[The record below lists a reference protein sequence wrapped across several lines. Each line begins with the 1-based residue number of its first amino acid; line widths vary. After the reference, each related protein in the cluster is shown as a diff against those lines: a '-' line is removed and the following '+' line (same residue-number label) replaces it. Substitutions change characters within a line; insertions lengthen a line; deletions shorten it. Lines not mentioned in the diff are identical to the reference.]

1 MSYKYLFEFSGEFET
16 VLPKELTPQEIEDLK
31 QGLKKHLPL
40 TAAGARVDVTL
51 VPTNKTYR
59 VAYRDIMMNYE
70 IVEASDLVEAS
81 KIFNERH
88 FNTCV
93 IEEIEEVK

>member
-1 MSYKYLFEFSGEFET
+1 M
-16 VLPKELTPQEIEDLK
+16 
-31 QGLKKHLPL
+31 
-40 TAAGARVDVTL
+40 TL